1 MGYPSL
7 PNFLCNFAV
16 YMAKTASELWGDCL
30 VDIRQRLSQT
40 QYKTFFEPIKF
51 ESFDD
56 KTRTLVLQAPSKA
69 HVGYLEGSFLPLLS
83 EILGSRFGQ
92 IQLRYH
98 AMMTAEVKP
107 QPIVKVDSEEDAS
120 TTIATNLN
128 SHYTFASFVEGESNK
143 LARSVG
149 QTIAEHPRKTS
160 FNPMFVYGP
169 SGCGKT
175 HLINAVG
182 NRTCELY
189 PKKKVVYVEAREF
202 QRQFTDSVR
211 TKETND
217 FIHFYQQF
225 DVMIVDDVQVWET
238 TPKTSEIFFHIFNHL
253 FMNGRRIILAADR
266 TPAELKNMDERMLT
280 RFNCG
285 ILCELEKPNHRL
297 CVDILK
303 AKIRRDGLVI
313 PTNVVEY
320 IAQNANG
327 SVRDLEGVVNSLL
340 AHSIFIDGDIDLAL
354 AEKVVSRIKR
364 DTPKKFDVSGIVDDV
379 CEYFKVDVEDVLG
392 KSRKREFVHAR
403 QIAMYFSQTLAKV
416 SVGRIGR
423 LIGNRDHSTVMHG
436 IAKVTAKMQA
446 DKTFAKEMKAI
457 EKELKRAK
465 G

>member
-1 MGYPSL
+1 
-7 PNFLCNFAV
+7 
-16 YMAKTASELWGDCL
+16 MAKTASELWSDCL
-30 VDIRQRLSQT
+30 ADVQQRLSPT

-51 ESFDD
+51 ESFDNN
-56 KTRTLVLQAPSKA
+56 TRTLVLQAPSKA

-98 AMMTAEVKP
+98 AVAVSEPRQQPVVKEAP
-107 QPIVKVDSEEDAS
+107 EENVS
-120 TTIATNLN
+120 MKIATNLN
-128 SHYTFASFVEGESNK
+128 SHYTFDNFIEGETNK

-175 HLINAVG
+175 HLITAVG

-189 PKKKVVYVEAREF
+189 PQKKVIYVSAREF
-202 QRQFTDSVR
+202 QRQFTDSIR
-211 TKETND
+211 SKESNE

-266 TPAELKNMDERMLT
+266 TPSELKNMDDRMLS
-280 RFNCG
+280 RFSCG
-285 ILCELEKPNHRL
+285 ILCELEKPNHKL
-297 CVDILK
+297 CIDILRSK
-303 AKIRRDGLVI
+303 VRRDGLVI
-313 PTNVVEY
+313 PSEVIEY
-320 IAQNANG
+320 IAQNASG
-327 SVRDLEGVVNSLL
+327 SVRDLEGVVTSLL
-340 AHSIFIDGDIDLAL
+340 AHSIFISGDIDMAL
-354 AEKVVSRIKR
+354 AEKVVGRYKR
-364 DTPKKFDVSGIVDDV
+364 DTPKKYDVSSIIDTV
-379 CEYFKVDVEDVLG
+379 CDIMKVNVEDVLG
-392 KSRKREFVHAR
+392 KSRKRDFVQAR

-436 IAKVTAKMQA
+436 IAKVTAKMQS
-446 DKTFAKEMKAI
+446 DKAFAKEMKAI
-457 EKELKRAK
+457 EKELKTRK
-465 G
+465 

>member
-1 MGYPSL
+1 
-7 PNFLCNFAV
+7 
-16 YMAKTASELWGDCL
+16 MAKTASELWSDCL
-30 VDIRQRLSQT
+30 ADVQQRLSPT

-51 ESFDD
+51 ESFDNN
-56 KTRTLVLQAPSKA
+56 TRTLVLQAPSKA

-98 AMMTAEVKP
+98 AVAVSEPRQQPVVKEAP
-107 QPIVKVDSEEDAS
+107 EENVS
-120 TTIATNLN
+120 MKIATNLN
-128 SHYTFASFVEGESNK
+128 SHYTFDNFIEGETNK

-175 HLINAVG
+175 HLITAVG

-189 PKKKVVYVEAREF
+189 PQKKVIYVSAREF
-202 QRQFTDSVR
+202 QRQFTDSIR
-211 TKETND
+211 SKESNE

-266 TPAELKNMDERMLT
+266 TPSELKNMDDRMLS
-280 RFNCG
+280 RFSCG
-285 ILCELEKPNHRL
+285 ILCELEKPNHKL
-297 CVDILK
+297 CIDILRSK
-303 AKIRRDGLVI
+303 VRRDGLVI
-313 PTNVVEY
+313 PSEVIEY
-320 IAQNANG
+320 IAQNASG
-327 SVRDLEGVVNSLL
+327 SVRDLEGVVTSLL
-340 AHSIFIDGDIDLAL
+340 AHSIFISGDIDMAL
-354 AEKVVSRIKR
+354 AEKVVGRYKR
-364 DTPKKFDVSGIVDDV
+364 DTPKKYDVSSIIDTV
-379 CEYFKVDVEDVLG
+379 CEIMKVNVEDVLG
-392 KSRKREFVHAR
+392 KSRKRDFVQAR

-436 IAKVTAKMQA
+436 IAKVTAKMQS
-446 DKTFAKEMKAI
+446 DKAFAKEMKAI
-457 EKELKRAK
+457 EKELKTRK
-465 G
+465 

>member
-1 MGYPSL
+1 
-7 PNFLCNFAV
+7 
-16 YMAKTASELWGDCL
+16 MAKKASELWGDCL
-30 VDIRQRLSQT
+30 ADIRQRLSAT
-40 QYKTFFEPIKF
+40 QYATFFEPIEF

-56 KTRTLVLQAPSKA
+56 KTRTLVLQAPSKT

-83 EILGSRFGQ
+83 EVLGRRFGQ
-92 IQLRYH
+92 IKLNYH
-98 AMMTAEVKP
+98 TTAQAENH
-107 QPIVKVDSEEDAS
+107 QQSIVNDDSDADTA

-128 SHYTFASFVEGESNK
+128 PHYTFTTFIEGDSNK

-149 QTIAEHPRKTS
+149 VTIAEHPRKTS

-189 PKKKVVYVEAREF
+189 PRKKVIYVGAREF
-202 QRQFTDSVR
+202 QRQYTDSVR

-225 DVMIVDDVQVWET
+225 DVMIVDDVQVWESS
-238 TPKTSEIFFHIFNHL
+238 PKTSETFFHIFNHL

-285 ILCELEKPNHRL
+285 ILCELEKPNHKL
-297 CVDILK
+297 CVDILN
-303 AKIRRDGLVI
+303 AKIKRDGLAI
-313 PTNVVEY
+313 PADVVDF
-320 IAQNANG
+320 IAGNANG

-340 AHSIFIDGDIDLAL
+340 AHSIFIDGDIDMAL
-354 AEKVVSRIKR
+354 AAKVVGRIKK
-364 DTPKKFDVSGIVDDV
+364 DTPKKYDVSEILDTV
-379 CEYFKVDVEDVLG
+379 CDYFKVQVEDVLG
-392 KSRKREFVHAR
+392 KSRKREFVLAR

-423 LIGNRDHSTVMHG
+423 LIGNRDHSTVMHS
-436 IAKVTAKMQA
+436 ISKVTEQMQI
-446 DKTFAKEMKAI
+446 DKAFAKELKAI
-457 EKELKRAK
+457 EKLLKTK
-465 G
+465 K

>member
-1 MGYPSL
+1 
-7 PNFLCNFAV
+7 
-16 YMAKTASELWGDCL
+16 MAKTASELWSDCL
-30 VDIRQRLSQT
+30 ADVQQRLSPT

-51 ESFDD
+51 ESFDNN
-56 KTRTLVLQAPSKA
+56 TRTLVLQAPSKA

-98 AMMTAEVKP
+98 AVAVSEPRQQPVVKEAP
-107 QPIVKVDSEEDAS
+107 EENVS
-120 TTIATNLN
+120 MKIATNLN
-128 SHYTFASFVEGESNK
+128 SHYTFDNFIEGETNK

-175 HLINAVG
+175 HLITAVG

-189 PKKKVVYVEAREF
+189 PQKKVIYVSAREF
-202 QRQFTDSVR
+202 QRQFTDSIR
-211 TKETND
+211 SKESNE

-266 TPAELKNMDERMLT
+266 TPSELKNMDDRMLS
-280 RFNCG
+280 RFSCG
-285 ILCELEKPNHRL
+285 ILCELEKPNHKL
-297 CVDILK
+297 CIDILRSK
-303 AKIRRDGLVI
+303 VRRDGLVI
-313 PTNVVEY
+313 PSEVIEY
-320 IAQNANG
+320 IAQNASG
-327 SVRDLEGVVNSLL
+327 SVRDLEGVVTSLL
-340 AHSIFIDGDIDLAL
+340 AHSIFISGDIDMAL
-354 AEKVVSRIKR
+354 AEKVVGRYKR
-364 DTPKKFDVSGIVDDV
+364 DTPKKYDVSSIVDTV
-379 CEYFKVDVEDVLG
+379 CEIMKVNVEDVLG
-392 KSRKREFVHAR
+392 KSRKRDFVQAR

-436 IAKVTAKMQA
+436 IAKVTAKMQS
-446 DKTFAKEMKAI
+446 DKAFAKEMKAI
-457 EKELKRAK
+457 EKELKTRK
-465 G
+465 

>member
-1 MGYPSL
+1 
-7 PNFLCNFAV
+7 
-16 YMAKTASELWGDCL
+16 MAKKASELWSECL
-30 VDIRQRLSQT
+30 EEIRQRLSTT
-40 QYKTFFEPIKF
+40 QYTTFFEPITF

-56 KTRTLVLQAPSKA
+56 KTRLLVLQAPSKA

-83 EILGSRFGQ
+83 EVLGSKFGQ

-98 AMMTAEVKP
+98 AAVSVENRQ
-107 QPIVKVDSEEDAS
+107 QPIVKNEPEEEVS

-128 SHYTFASFVEGESNK
+128 PRYTFSTFIEGDSNK

-149 QTIAEHPRKTS
+149 VTIAEHPRKTS

-189 PKKKVVYVEAREF
+189 PRKKVVYVGAREF
-202 QRQFTDSVR
+202 QRQYTDSVR

-225 DVMIVDDVQVWET
+225 DLMIVDDVQVWESS
-238 TPKTSEIFFHIFNHL
+238 PKTSETFFHIFNHL

-285 ILCELEKPNHRL
+285 ILCELEKPNHKL
-297 CVDILK
+297 CVDILN
-303 AKIRRDGLVI
+303 AKIKRDGLVI
-313 PTNVVEY
+313 PADVVDY
-320 IAQNANG
+320 IANNANG

-340 AHSIFIDGDIDLAL
+340 AHSIFIDGDIDMAL
-354 AEKVVSRIKR
+354 AAKVVGRIKK
-364 DTPKKFDVSGIVDDV
+364 DTPKKYDVNEIIDTV
-379 CEYFKVDVEDVLG
+379 CDCMKVEVEDVLG
-392 KSRKREFVHAR
+392 KSRKREFVQAR
-403 QIAMYFSQTLAKV
+403 QIAMYFSQSLAKV

-423 LIGNRDHSTVMHG
+423 LIGNRDHSTVMHS
-436 IAKVTAKMQA
+436 IAKVTAQLQE
-446 DKTFAKEMKAI
+446 DKAFAKEMKSI
-457 EKELKRAK
+457 EKKLKAK
-465 G
+465 K

>member
-1 MGYPSL
+1 
-7 PNFLCNFAV
+7 
-16 YMAKTASELWGDCL
+16 MAKKASELWDDCL
-30 VDIRQRLSQT
+30 ADIRQRLSAT
-40 QYKTFFEPIKF
+40 QYTTFFEPIQF

-56 KTRTLVLQAPSKA
+56 KTRMLVLQAPSKT
-69 HVGYLEGSFLPLLS
+69 HVGYLEGSFITLLS
-83 EILGSRFGQ
+83 EVLGKRFGQ

-98 AMMTAEVKP
+98 AKSTGENRP
-107 QPIVKVDSEEDAS
+107 QPIVGDDADSDTA

-128 SHYTFASFVEGESNK
+128 PHYTFATFIEGDSNK

-149 QTIAEHPRKTS
+149 VTIAEHPRKTS

-189 PKKKVVYVEAREF
+189 PRKKVIYVGAREF
-202 QRQFTDSVR
+202 QRQYTDSVR

-225 DVMIVDDVQVWET
+225 DLMIVDDVQVWESS
-238 TPKTSEIFFHIFNHL
+238 PKTSETFFHIFNHL

-285 ILCELEKPNHRL
+285 ILCELEKPNHKL
-297 CVDILK
+297 CVDILN

-313 PTNVVEY
+313 PADVVEY

-340 AHSIFIDGDIDLAL
+340 AHSIFIDGDIDMAL
-354 AEKVVSRIKR
+354 AAKVVGRIKK
-364 DTPKKFDVSGIVDDV
+364 DIPKKYDVNEILDV
-379 CEYFKVDVEDVLG
+379 VCDYFKVQVEDVLG
-392 KSRKREFVHAR
+392 KSRKREFVLAR
-403 QIAMYFSQTLAKV
+403 QTAMYFSQTLAKV

-423 LIGNRDHSTVMHG
+423 LIGNRDHSTVMHS
-436 IAKVTAKMQA
+436 IAKVTEQMQS
-446 DKTFAKEMKAI
+446 DKAFAKEMKAI
-457 EKELKRAK
+457 EKALKTKR
-465 G
+465 

>member
-1 MGYPSL
+1 
-7 PNFLCNFAV
+7 
-16 YMAKTASELWGDCL
+16 MAKKASELWGDCL
-30 VDIRQRLSQT
+30 ADIRQRLSAT
-40 QYKTFFEPIKF
+40 QYATFFEPIEF

-56 KTRTLVLQAPSKA
+56 KTRTLVLQAPSKT

-83 EILGSRFGQ
+83 EVLGRRFGQ
-92 IQLRYH
+92 IKLNYH
-98 AMMTAEVKP
+98 TTAQAENH
-107 QPIVKVDSEEDAS
+107 QQSIVNDDSDADTA

-128 SHYTFASFVEGESNK
+128 PHYTFTTFIEGDSNK

-149 QTIAEHPRKTS
+149 VTIAEHPRKTS

-189 PKKKVVYVEAREF
+189 PRKKVIYVGAREF
-202 QRQFTDSVR
+202 QRQYTDSVR

-225 DVMIVDDVQVWET
+225 DVMIVDDVQVWESS
-238 TPKTSEIFFHIFNHL
+238 PKTSETFFHIFNHL

-285 ILCELEKPNHRL
+285 ILCELEKPNHKL
-297 CVDILK
+297 CVDILN
-303 AKIRRDGLVI
+303 AKIKRDGLAI
-313 PTNVVEY
+313 PADVVDF
-320 IAQNANG
+320 IASNANG

-340 AHSIFIDGDIDLAL
+340 AHSIFIDGDIDMAL
-354 AEKVVSRIKR
+354 AAKVVGRIKK
-364 DTPKKFDVSGIVDDV
+364 DTPKKYDVSEILDTV
-379 CEYFKVDVEDVLG
+379 CDYFKVQVEDVLG
-392 KSRKREFVHAR
+392 KSRKREFVLAR

-423 LIGNRDHSTVMHG
+423 LIGNRDHSTVMHS
-436 IAKVTAKMQA
+436 ISKVTEQMQI
-446 DKTFAKEMKAI
+446 DKAFAKELKAI
-457 EKELKRAK
+457 EKLLKTK
-465 G
+465 K